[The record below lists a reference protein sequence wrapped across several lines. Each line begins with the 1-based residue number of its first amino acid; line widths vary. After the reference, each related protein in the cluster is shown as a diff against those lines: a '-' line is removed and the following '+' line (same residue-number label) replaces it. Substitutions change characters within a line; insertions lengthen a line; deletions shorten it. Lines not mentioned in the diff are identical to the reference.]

1 MALKYKLETFI
12 NKITSPV
19 VLEYNGEVQK
29 FPNGA
34 AAYEQDFAK
43 YMIVDEVKIVGD
55 KICIV
60 LKENDRINDVTW
72 FGEEQANFF

>member
-12 NKITSPV
+12 KKITSPV
-19 VLEYNGEVQK
+19 VIEHNGEVLE
-29 FPNGA
+29 FPNGT
-34 AAYEQDFAK
+34 AAYEQEFAK
-43 YMIVDEVKIVGD
+43 YMVVDEVKILD
-55 KICIV
+55 NKICIV

>member
-12 NKITSPV
+12 KKITSPV
-19 VLEYNGEVQK
+19 VLEYNGEVQE

>member
-12 NKITSPV
+12 KKITSPV
-19 VLEYNGEVQK
+19 VIEYNGEVLE
-29 FPNGA
+29 FPNGT
-34 AAYEQDFAK
+34 AAYEQEFAK
-43 YMIVDEVKIVGD
+43 YMVVDEVKMLD
-55 KICIV
+55 NKICIV